1 MAEDWVE
8 ELLDP
13 GSFVAT
19 AVGGR
24 SGHGSVD
31 GRPVCVVDGLGPA
44 AVAAL
49 DLALKVGCPV
59 VAAVGGTTGDAAEE
73 APGAPPD
80 RDAGSADTLGP
91 GSGAYGEGLSR
102 GALASGV
109 VPQLALVLGAAVGG

>member
-19 AVGGR
+19 ATGGR

-31 GRPVCVVDGLGPA
+31 GCPVCVFDGPGPA

-59 VAAVGGTTGDAAEE
+59 VGSAGGGDPGDA
-73 APGAPPD
+73 GAD
-80 RDAGSADTLGP
+80 GDL
-91 GSGAYGEGLSR
+91 L
-102 GALASGV
+102 
-109 VPQLALVLGAAVGG
+109 